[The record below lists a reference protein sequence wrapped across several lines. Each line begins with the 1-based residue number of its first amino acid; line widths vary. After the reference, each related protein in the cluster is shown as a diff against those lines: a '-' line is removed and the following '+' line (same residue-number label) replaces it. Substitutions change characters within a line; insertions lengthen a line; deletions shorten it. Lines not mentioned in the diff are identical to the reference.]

1 MRLDMKT
8 SLHDQGPGLPLSGQC

>member
-1 MRLDMKT
+1 MRLDMRT